1 MRMSDEPDLRALRLE
16 WLVARAVFA
25 LGIVLSAAVF
35 LWLTLN
41 RPPVLA
47 PAGSDDVGS
56 AASDSGAQA
65 GSSDAASQGRQF
77 CASTVAVAQAFGVV
91 PAAASPDGMPQKTD
105 VEGRYVCV
113 AKNGPAQF
121 TISVDLVC
129 RDLADQHCFNLF
141 TVTQGDGSVLF
152 QRQG

>member
-1 MRMSDEPDLRALRLE
+1 MSEPEPDLRALRLE
-16 WLVARAVFA
+16 WIVARSVFA
-25 LGIVLSAAVF
+25 LGIIVSAAVF
-35 LWLTLN
+35 VWLDLN
-41 RPPVLA
+41 RPPVLV
-47 PAGSDDVGS
+47 PVGSDDAGS
-56 AASDSGAQA
+56 AASDIAAQA
-65 GSSDAASQGRQF
+65 GAASQGRQF

-91 PAAASPDGMPQKTD
+91 PSAASPDGTPQRTD
-105 VEGRYVCV
+105 VQGRYVCV
-113 AKNGPAQF
+113 ARNGQAQF